1 MWKRGCTIQEQ
12 ISRARLHFGDRTFEA
27 SDGPTAIQHKI
38 LREISNMD
46 AYVFR
51 VVRVYLLILIEEVTI
66 YFPAVVDIYG
76 YKYEVRLC
84 LVRI

>member
-1 MWKRGCTIQEQ
+1 MN
-12 ISRARLHFGDRTFEA
+12 L
-27 SDGPTAIQHKI
+27 TAIQHKV
-38 LREISNMD
+38 LREMSNMD

-76 YKYEVRLC
+76 YKYEVLLH